1 MERATDRERR
11 EKLAAAI
18 KCCAGSG
25 ETCKECPYHAMKQ
38 LIPMFRCVTDGI
50 MQDALLLLGAKP
62 QTPRLL
68 TAEEACSTW
77 GHGYEEIWFHADEEM
92 PECKLLFEIV
102 FINGEFVC
110 ADGDHGTIDPDTYN
124 TPYNSRVW
132 LGDAPPTDEQ
142 REKTPWKE
150 TST

>member
-1 MERATDRERR
+1 MNKSCKTCRWLGEWKSRFTCESEKSGRAFVFLNCTCPEWAPKMEDCAISPDRR
-11 EKLAAAI
+11 
-18 KCCAGSG
+18 GS
-25 ETCKECPYHAMKQ
+25 A
-38 LIPMFRCVTDGI
+38 
-50 MQDALLLLGAKP
+50 
-62 QTPRLL
+62 RLL
-68 TAEEACSTW
+68 TAEEACSSW

-92 PECKLLFEIV
+92 QECKLLFEIV

>member
-1 MERATDRERR
+1 MDEPMKISCICRNE
-11 EKLAAAI
+11 
-18 KCCAGSG
+18 SG
-25 ETCKECPYHAMKQ
+25 
-38 LIPMFRCVTDGI
+38 LIAVPGWMN
-50 MQDALLLLGAKP
+50 AKP
-62 QTPRLL
+62 VPRLL

-77 GHGYEEIWFHADEEM
+77 GHGYEEIWFHADEGM

-150 TST
+150 TTI